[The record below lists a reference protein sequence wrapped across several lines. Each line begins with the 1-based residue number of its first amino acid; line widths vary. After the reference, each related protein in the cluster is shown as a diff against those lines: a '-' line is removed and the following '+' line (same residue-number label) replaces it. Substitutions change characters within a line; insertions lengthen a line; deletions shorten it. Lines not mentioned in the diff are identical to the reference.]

1 MLCIHYQSTMK
12 KQTCYL
18 FIVACVYEIGKVFY
32 LASFTTH
39 FSDDL
44 LFFKYSALA
53 ALCVP
58 VLPWFMLLVQKNTVT
73 EWLFMQSL
81 LKFLTICGE
90 FLYIFHRGFAIMDN
104 VVNAAHSNA
113 GLIKAVFLFLAIDT
127 VLLFFAYIKG
137 SMSYAN
143 HTDC

>member
-1 MLCIHYQSTMK
+1 MK
-12 KQTCYL
+12 KPTLYL
-18 FIVACVYEIGKVFY
+18 YIFACVYETVKVFY
-32 LASFTTH
+32 IASFSIDFTE
-39 FSDDL
+39 DI

-58 VLPWFMLLVQKNTVT
+58 VLPWLMLLVQEKGVT
-73 EWLFMQSL
+73 EWLYMQFL

-90 FLYIFHRGFAIMDN
+90 FLYIFHRGFVIMHN

-113 GLIKAVFLFLAIDT
+113 RVIKAVFLFLAIDT